1 MAYKRTN
8 RLLRKRN
15 ESKINIILTRSP
27 VMGEHN
33 KRNDMKELENHQ
45 QEIESSRVGGF
56 GGSDA
61 AMFLR
66 IAKKGG
72 VEGLSNS
79 DLYRIAVAMGIKPYV
94 PVSPTEA
101 MNNGHTFE
109 DSYARYL
116 DAQGK
121 PYQREV
127 KLIAECQPANF
138 HIFAHA
144 DFVFREKVY
153 KKPNKI
159 VLVHECKFI
168 ADEEKTADD
177 VAETYKAQLQWY
189 YLLGA
194 EYVNLI
200 RGYGDPEHPHT
211 QNLAIDEDENI
222 IDELKLGIRLLDEA
236 ISDGWEPNVEA
247 EFASDMSKKMQN
259 IIADY
264 ERLKFEK
271 NAIDEKLEELQKQII
286 EYMSIGNVF
295 KISGSLGTITRTAD
309 SVVESFDSKK
319 FEKENPDLYKNYIK
333 KSTRKGSIRYTMNK
347 L

>member
-1 MAYKRTN
+1 MEEIKN
-8 RLLRKRN
+8 Q
-15 ESKINIILTRSP
+15 
-27 VMGEHN
+27 
-33 KRNDMKELENHQ
+33 HQ
-45 QEIESSRVGGF
+45 QEIENTRVGGF

-66 IAKKGG
+66 IAKRGG
-72 VEGLSNS
+72 VEGLSNT
-79 DLYRIAVAMGIKPYV
+79 DLYRIAVAMGIKPYAPV
-94 PVSPTEA
+94 PVTEA
-101 MNNGHTFE
+101 MNNGHVFE
-109 DSYARYL
+109 DSYARML
-116 DAQGK
+116 NNNGK
-121 PYQREV
+121 PYEREV
-127 KLIAECQPANF
+127 KLTAKKQPKNF
-138 HIFAHA
+138 KIFAHA

-200 RGYGDPEHPHT
+200 RGYGDSEHPHT

-236 ISDGWEPNVEA
+236 ISDGWAPEIEE
-247 EFASDMSKKMQN
+247 EFACTMSEKMQN

-264 ERLKFEK
+264 ETLKFQK
-271 NAIDEKLEELQKQII
+271 SAIEEKLDELQKQIV
-286 EYMSIGNVF
+286 EYMTIGNVA
-295 KISGSLGTITRTAD
+295 KINATLGTISRTAD

-319 FEKENPDLYKNYIK
+319 FEKENPELYKNYLK
-333 KSTRKGSIRYTMNK
+333 KSTRKGSLRYTINK
-347 L
+347 

>member
-1 MAYKRTN
+1 MEE
-8 RLLRKRN
+8 L
-15 ESKINIILTRSP
+15 
-27 VMGEHN
+27 N
-33 KRNDMKELENHQ
+33 KHQ
-45 QEIESSRVGGF
+45 QEIENTRVGGF

-61 AMFLR
+61 ALFLR

-72 VEGLSNS
+72 VEGLSNT

-94 PVSPTEA
+94 PVPVTEA
-101 MNNGHTFE
+101 MNNGHIFE

-127 KLIAECQPANF
+127 KLIAECQPENF

-144 DFVFREKVY
+144 DFIFNEKVY
-153 KKPNKI
+153 KKKEKI

-168 ADEEKTADD
+168 ADESKTAED

-189 YLLGA
+189 YMLGA
-194 EYVNLI
+194 EYVDLI
-200 RGYGDPEHPHT
+200 RGYGDPQHPKME
-211 QNLAIDEDENI
+211 IFEVDEDENI

-236 ISDGWEPNVEA
+236 ISDGWVPEIE
-247 EFASDMSKKMQN
+247 EEYASAMSEKMQN

-271 NAIDEKLEELQKQII
+271 NAIDEKLEELQKQIV
-286 EYMSIGNVF
+286 EYMTIGNVA
-295 KISGSLGTITRTAD
+295 KINATLGTISRTTD

-319 FEKENPDLYKNYIK
+319 FEKENPELYKNYIK
-333 KSTRKGSIRYTMNK
+333 KSTRKGSLRYTINK
-347 L
+347 

>member
-1 MAYKRTN
+1 
-8 RLLRKRN
+8 
-15 ESKINIILTRSP
+15 
-27 VMGEHN
+27 MGEHN
-33 KRNDMKELENHQ
+33 NKKTMKELEQQQHQ
-45 QEIESSRVGGF
+45 QEIETSRVGGF

-61 AMFLR
+61 ALFLR

-72 VEGLSNS
+72 VDGLSNS

-101 MNNGHTFE
+101 MNNGHIFE

-127 KLIAECQPANF
+127 KLIAECQPENF

-144 DFVFREKVY
+144 DFVINNCVE
-153 KKPNKI
+153 
-159 VLVHECKFI
+159 ECKFI
-168 ADEEKTADD
+168 QDEEKNIKD
-177 VAETYKAQLQWY
+177 VAKTYEAQLQWY
-189 YLLGA
+189 YMLGV

-200 RGYGDPEHPHT
+200 RGYSEPEYPIF
-211 QNLAIDEDENI
+211 QDLVIDKDENI

-236 ISDGWEPNVEA
+236 ISDGWVPEIEE
-247 EFASDMSKKMQN
+247 EFACTMSEKMQN

-271 NAIDEKLEELQKQII
+271 SAIDEKLEELQKQIV
-286 EYMSIGNVF
+286 EYMTIGNVA
-295 KISGSLGTITRTAD
+295 KINATLGTISRTAD

-319 FEKENPDLYKNYIK
+319 FEKENPELYRNYLK
-333 KSTRKGSIRYTMNK
+333 KSTRKGSIRYTINK
-347 L
+347 

>member
-1 MAYKRTN
+1 MEEIK
-8 RLLRKRN
+8 
-15 ESKINIILTRSP
+15 S
-27 VMGEHN
+27 
-33 KRNDMKELENHQ
+33 HQ
-45 QEIESSRVGGF
+45 QEIENTRVGGF

-72 VEGLSNS
+72 VEGLSNT

-101 MNNGHTFE
+101 MNNGHIFE

-116 DAQGK
+116 DVQGK
-121 PYQREV
+121 PYKREV
-127 KLIAECQPANF
+127 KLLAKKQPKNF
-138 HIFAHA
+138 AIFAHA
-144 DFVFREKVY
+144 DFIINDCVE
-153 KKPNKI
+153 
-159 VLVHECKFI
+159 ECKFI
-168 ADEEKTADD
+168 QDMEKSAYD

-189 YLLGA
+189 YMLGV
-194 EYVNLI
+194 ECVDLI
-200 RGYGDPEHPHT
+200 RGYGDPNHPKIEIFEV
-211 QNLAIDEDENI
+211 NEDENI
-222 IDELKLGIRLLDEA
+222 IDNLKFGIRLLDEA
-236 ISDGWEPNVEA
+236 IESGWVPEIEE
-247 EFASDMSKKMQN
+247 EFVGGLSEKMQN

-271 NAIDEKLEELQKQII
+271 STIDDKLEELQKQII
-286 EYMSIGNVF
+286 EYMTIGNIA
-295 KISGSLGTITRTAD
+295 KINCTLGTISRTAD

-319 FEKENPDLYKNYIK
+319 FEKENPELYRNYIK